1 MMNNLD
7 LLYSVLNMMSDKNQE
22 YNTELDLTKKEDVQK
37 FHELVNELK
46 DNLLVSTLVTS
57 LVGENNGFFDKLD
70 AFADKYYQE
79 AHKDDQPQIDR
90 PSNHIPTNVGLQIHK
105 LVQEYVDTMIK
116 PYAKGILDNKSIN
129 DAYAGIY
136 EYSCWLYNHK

>member
-1 MMNNLD
+1 MKDNFD
-7 LLYSVLNMMSDKNQE
+7 LIISALNMMLNKNQD
-22 YNTELDLTKKEDVQK
+22 NTELDLTKEEDVQK

-46 DNLLVSTLVTS
+46 GNSWISTLVTG
-57 LVGENNGFFDKLD
+57 LIGEDNEFFDKLNT
-70 AFADKYYQE
+70 FADNYYQ
-79 AHKDDQPQIDR
+79 AHKNGQPQIDR

-105 LVQEYVDTMIK
+105 LVQEYIDTMIK

>member
-7 LLYSVLNMMSDKNQE
+7 LLNSVLNMMSDKNQE
-22 YNTELDLTKKEDVQK
+22 YNTELDLTKEEDVQK

-57 LVGENNGFFDKLD
+57 LVGENNGFFDKLN